1 MSTEMTPMKRLSTG
15 INQFRNQV
23 SPFFKEKSLNK
34 SAPKYNPTAW
44 RDGESNSYSKGVE
57 NDFIMIFSTKAIDPS
72 FAISFTYIG
81 LEVEAQRVEVSIKK
95 GKDNSSIVTSGEL
108 TVEEFRLKLNEIN
121 KAFQEKS
128 YLKSRDETSV
138 LEKVSEIFLSQTYD
152 LKGEI
157 KTATK
162 NINKLREQKRKE
174 YDIDT
179 LESNVVNTTNAYDS
193 AEKKAKRAIA
203 NSNEKSAVDHLEQLL
218 AEAKLKLKD
227 KVEQVETKYQIKEL
241 AKAKQDAKVQ
251 LIESSNEMN
260 NEVQT
265 QIDKLPGI
273 VGRRL
278 KM

>member
-128 YLKSRDETSV
+128 YLKNRDETSV

-193 AEKKAKRAIA
+193 AEKKSKRAIA

-251 LIESSNEMN
+251 LIQSSNEMN

>member
-15 INQFRNQV
+15 INQFRGQV
-23 SPFFKEKSLNK
+23 SGYFKEINLNK

-44 RDGESNSYSKGVE
+44 RDSDTSSYSKGVE
-57 NDFIMIFSTKAIDPS
+57 NDFIMIFNCKGIDPS

-81 LEVEAQRVEVSIKK
+81 LEADKQRVEVSIKK
-95 GKDNSSIVTSGEL
+95 GKDNSSIVSSGEL
-108 TVEEFRLKLNEIN
+108 TIEEFRLKLNEIN

-128 YLKSRDETSV
+128 YLKNRDETSI

-157 KTATK
+157 KVATK

-179 LESNVVNTTNAYDS
+179 LESNVVTTTNAYDS
-193 AEKKAKRAIA
+193 AEKKAKRAIN
-203 NSNEKSAVDHLEQLL
+203 NSSEKSAVDHLEALL
-218 AEAKLKLKD
+218 VEAKLNLKNKIED
-227 KVEQVETKYQIKEL
+227 IEKKYLLESLGQ
-241 AKAKQDAKVQ
+241 AKQEAKVQ
-251 LIESSNEMN
+251 LVQSSQEMN

-265 QIDKLPGI
+265 QIDQLPGI